1 MASHSPRLPRAT
13 YVHLSRTRKRT
24 YLVCWQL
31 CFAVCI
37 VIWALV
43 GMVIGQIRTLKSY
56 GWLANSA
63 VWINLA

>member
-1 MASHSPRLPRAT
+1 MPG
-13 YVHLSRTRKRT
+13 SRN
-24 YLVCWQL
+24 QL